1 MKCLLVLLPFIC
13 LASAS
18 ENLVDCANAANLTT
32 FTSFVNSA
40 GLTDV
45 LREQGPF
52 TLIVP
57 TNEAFAK
64 LPPATVAS
72 LQKDSSALA
81 NVLQYHVVKGS
92 IYSWDMVSGEI
103 LSSLNGHYIR
113 VYSQGSSLYFN
124 QAKVTKVDLQCSNGV
139 IYLVDEVLN
148 VPEGTIVDVIKNP
161 DYNISGF
168 MEFLEAAKLTDVF
181 NRTSSQRYT
190 MFVPTNAAIAS
201 LDADYITKLKSSYIY
216 ARHIVDYHVHPG
228 TIHEKSLDHA
238 GTLSTMYRGHSI
250 SVTVDSNNNPVLN
263 HAATLQV
270 TDIEAENGVVHII
283 SHVLIPSTLN
293 PGVVSGSVLT

>member
-293 PGVVSGSVLT
+293 PGVVG